1 MTKDDLLVAV
11 DRCFFAGSPESVEVE
26 FRVLQAVSDRAQR
39 LLSRADDLDVVFK
52 KSTAWLESDDLVAF
66 ANSKHGGSILVGVH
80 ETRNLDGWPTGALA
94 GCAVGDPERRKIL
107 AKANQCVPP
116 VPVSIFVENR
126 AERPFY
132 RIEIPSGPRKPYCT
146 AEGIYKIRNSGRS
159 ETLYPRQLLA
169 LFLETNGEEILRR
182 AGLAPVPF
190 GAPLP
195 EIEPPIA
202 VEGNQWSQAARD
214 RPSRLRGL
222 PPGRVETALR
232 AESDAANRPE
242 PAAECGVRLSSQD
255 LCGFLMRIT

>member
-1 MTKDDLLVAV
+1 
-11 DRCFFAGSPESVEVE
+11 
-26 FRVLQAVSDRAQR
+26 
-39 LLSRADDLDVVFK
+39 
-52 KSTAWLESDDLVAF
+52 
-66 ANSKHGGSILVGVH
+66 
-80 ETRNLDGWPTGALA
+80 
-94 GCAVGDPERRKIL
+94 
-107 AKANQCVPP
+107 
-116 VPVSIFVENR
+116 
-126 AERPFY
+126 
-132 RIEIPSGPRKPYCT
+132 
-146 AEGIYKIRNSGRS
+146 
-159 ETLYPRQLLA
+159 LYPRQLLA